1 MTDKYCIRLAH
12 KGDMKAIK
20 EVELLAATRFKGTGL
35 IDELLDHHFE
45 QALLKELIGD
55 RQVWVAEQIA
65 IGDQGRSSG
74 KSAPSSTVGFA
85 IATVLGPLAY
95 LEEVDVLPKHGRQ
108 GLGRRLVETVAE
120 WARTKGFP
128 HLTLSTFVNIAW
140 NAPFY
145 SNIGFKELP
154 QNRWEKELEE
164 ISMLEQKLG
173 LPVEQRTFMRLQLA
187 SSKNNSEPI
196 VKQ

>member
-45 QALLKELIGD
+45 QELLKELIGYG
-55 RQVWVAEQIA
+55 QVWVAEQIA
-65 IGDQGRSSG
+65 IGNQGHSPG
-74 KSAPSSTVGFA
+74 KATPNSAVGFA
-85 IATVLGPLAY
+85 IATVLGQLAY
-95 LEEVDVLPKHGRQ
+95 LEEVDVLPSHGRQ
-108 GLGRRLVETVAE
+108 GIGRRLVETVAE

-145 SNIGFKELP
+145 STIGFEKLP

-173 LPVEQRTFMRLQLA
+173 LPLDQRTFMRLQLESNTKA
-187 SSKNNSEPI
+187 KKANC
-196 VKQ
+196 